1 MKKLWIK
8 VIPWNKELVTTA
20 LESGAD
26 AVWVEEGM
34 SEKVKQLG
42 RISTIAKDGDIKI
55 DKDVI
60 YLKIQSKEDE
70 KKALKLSKSKTVILS
85 TPDWSIIPLE
95 NLIAQSE
102 GLIAEVDNFGQAK
115 TALQILEKGVD
126 GVLLNTTD
134 LNEIKKTANLIK
146 GISEK
151 IALVTAK
158 IINTKILGMGDRV
171 CIDTCSKMKSGEG
184 MLVGNSSGAMFLVHS
199 ETIENPYVET
209 RPFRVN
215 AGGLHAYTLLPEGK
229 TKYLS
234 ELKSGDEVLIVDSKG
249 NTQFAIVGRIK
260 IEKRPMMLVE
270 AEVNPVRNKSPAGDC
285 KISNGAGKKVSL
297 ILQNAETVNLTK
309 PNGSPISVVSLKKGC
324 KVLAYMEN
332 TGRHFGIKIEETIEE
347 K

>member
-8 VIPWNKELVTTA
+8 VIPWNKGLITTA

-34 SEKVKQLG
+34 SKKVKELG
-42 RISTIAKDGDIKI
+42 RITTISPDGDIKM
-55 DKDVI
+55 DKDVV
-60 YLKIQSKEDE
+60 YLKINSKDDE

-85 TPDWSIIPLE
+85 TPNWSIIPLE
-95 NLIAQSE
+95 NLIAQTK
-102 GLIAEVDNFGQAK
+102 GLIAEVDNFSQAK

-126 GVLLNTTD
+126 GVLLNIKD
-134 LNEIKKTANLIK
+134 LNEMKKTASLIK
-146 GISEK
+146 NISPK
-151 IALVTAK
+151 LNLAAAK
-158 IINTKILGMGDRV
+158 ITDVKTLGMGDRV
-171 CIDTCSKMKSGEG
+171 CIDTCSKMKLGEG

-234 ELKSGDEVLIVDSKG
+234 ELKSGDEVLVIDSKG
-249 NTQFAIVGRIK
+249 NTQNAIVGRIK
-260 IEKRPMMLVE
+260 AEKRPMMLVE
-270 AEVNPVRNKSPAGDC
+270 AQIGN
-285 KISNGAGKKVSL
+285 KKVSL
-297 ILQNAETVNLTK
+297 ILQNAETVNLTR
-309 PNGSPISVVSLKKGC
+309 PDGSAISVVSLKKGC
-324 KVLAYMEN
+324 EVLVYTED
-332 TGRHFGIKIEETIEE
+332 TGRHFGVKIEETIEE

>member
-1 MKKLWIK
+1 MKKFWIK
-8 VIPWNKELVTTA
+8 VIPWQKELITAA

-26 AVWVEEGM
+26 AVWI
-34 SEKVKQLG
+34 EKGFNEQVKQLG
-42 RISTIAKDGDIKI
+42 KINTIAEDGDIKI

-70 KKALKLSKSKTVILS
+70 EKALQMSKSKTVILS

-95 NLIAQSE
+95 NLIAQTK
-102 GLIAEVDNFGQAK
+102 GLIAEVNSFSQAK

-126 GVLLNTTD
+126 GILLNTTN
-134 LNEIKKTANLIK
+134 LNEIKKTASLVKN
-146 GISEK
+146 ISEN
-151 IALVTAK
+151 LNLSEAK
-158 IINTKILGMGDRV
+158 ITNAKVLGMGDRV
-171 CIDTCSKMKSGEG
+171 CIDTCSKMKLGEG
-184 MLVGNSSGAMFLVHS
+184 MLIGNSSSAMFLVHS

-234 ELKSGDEVLIVDSKG
+234 EIKSGDEVLIVNSKG
-249 NTQFAIVGRIK
+249 DTQVAIVGRAK
-260 IEKRPMMLVE
+260 IERRPMMLVE
-270 AEVNPVRNKSPAGDC
+270 AEVE
-285 KISNGAGKKVSL
+285 GKKVSL
-297 ILQNAETVNLTK
+297 ILQNAETVNLTES
-309 PNGSPISVVSLKKGC
+309 NGSPISVVSLKKGAPIL
-324 KVLAYMEN
+324 VYTEN

>member
-8 VIPWNKELVTTA
+8 VMPWKKEVVTTA

-26 AVWVEEGM
+26 AVWVEKGM

-42 RISTIAKDGDIKI
+42 RITTIAPDGDIKI

-70 KKALKLSKSKTVILS
+70 KKALKMSKSKTVILS

-95 NLIAQSE
+95 NLIAQTK
-102 GLIAEVDNFGQAK
+102 GIIAEVDSFDKAK

-126 GVLLNTTD
+126 GVLLDTTN
-134 LNEIKKTANLIK
+134 LNEVKKTANLIK
-146 GISEK
+146 NISEK

-158 IINTKILGMGDRV
+158 IISTKILGMGDRV
-171 CIDTCSKMKSGEG
+171 CVDTCTNMKLGEG
-184 MLVGNSSGAMFLVHS
+184 MLIGNSSGAMFLVHS
-199 ETIENPYVET
+199 ETIKNPYVET

-215 AGGLHAYTLLPEGK
+215 AGGLHAYTFLPEGK

-234 ELKSGDEVLIVDSKG
+234 EIKSGDEVLVINSKG
-249 NTQFAIVGRIK
+249 DTQVAIVGRVK
-260 IEKRPMMLVE
+260 IERRPMMLVE
-270 AEVNPVRNKSPAGDC
+270 AE
-285 KISNGAGKKVSL
+285 AGKGKVSL
-297 ILQNAETVNLTK
+297 ILQNAETVHLTQ
-309 PNGSPISVVSLKKGC
+309 PDGSPISVVSLKKGSA
-324 KVLAYMEN
+324 VLAYVGEA
-332 TGRHFGIKIEETIEE
+332 GRHFGMKIEETIEE

>member
-8 VIPWNKELVTTA
+8 AIPWKKEVVTTA

-26 AVWVEEGM
+26 AVWVEEGF

-42 RISTIAKDGDIKI
+42 KITTIAKDGDIKI
-55 DKDVI
+55 DEDVI
-60 YLKIQSKEDE
+60 YVQIRSKEDE

-95 NLIAQSE
+95 NLIAQTK
-102 GLIAEVDNFGQAK
+102 GIIAEVNSFDKAK

-126 GVLLNTTD
+126 GVLLNTD
-134 LNEIKKTANLIK
+134 NLNEVKKTANLIK
-146 GISEK
+146 NISEK
-151 IALVTAK
+151 LSLVTTRV
-158 IINTKILGMGDRV
+158 INIKGLGMGDRV
-171 CIDTCSKMKSGEG
+171 CVDTCSKMKLGEG
-184 MLVGNSSGAMFLVHS
+184 MLIGSGSTAMFLVHS

-234 ELKSGDEVLIVDSKG
+234 ELKSGDEVLIVNSKG
-249 NTQFAIVGRIK
+249 DTQVAIVGRVK
-260 IEKRPMMLVE
+260 IERRPMMLVE
-270 AEVNPVRNKSPAGDC
+270 AEV
-285 KISNGAGKKVSL
+285 GKGRVSL
-297 ILQNAETVNLTK
+297 ILQNAETVNLTQ
-309 PNGSPISVVSLKKGC
+309 PDNSPISVVSLKKGSE
-324 KVLAYMEN
+324 VLAYVSDLTSEY
-332 TGRHFGIKIEETIEE
+332 TGRHFGTKIEETIEE

>member
-1 MKKLWIK
+1 MKKLWVK
-8 VIPWNKELVTTA
+8 VIPWKKEIVTTA

-34 SEKVKQLG
+34 SGKVKQLG
-42 RISTIAKDGDIKI
+42 RINTIAPDGDIKI
-55 DKDVI
+55 DKDVV
-60 YLKIQSKEDE
+60 YVKIQGKEDE

-102 GLIAEVDNFGQAK
+102 SLIAEVDSFQKAK
-115 TALQILEKGVD
+115 TALQILEKGVN
-126 GVLLNTTD
+126 GILLVTTD
-134 LNEIKKTANLIK
+134 LNELKKTANLIK
-146 GISEK
+146 NISEK
-151 IALVTAK
+151 INLVPAK
-158 IINTKILGMGDRV
+158 IVNTKILGMGDRA
-171 CIDTCSKMKSGEG
+171 CIDTCTNMELREG
-184 MLVGNSSGAMFLVHS
+184 MLIGNSSGAMFLVHS

-215 AGGLHAYTLLPEGK
+215 AGGIHAYILLPEGK

-249 NTQFAIVGRIK
+249 NTQVAIVGRIK
-260 IEKRPMMLVE
+260 IERRPMILVE
-270 AEVNPVRNKSPAGDC
+270 AEANNK
-285 KISNGAGKKVSL
+285 KISL
-297 ILQNAETVNLTK
+297 ILQNAETVHLTR
-309 PNGSPISVVSLKKGC
+309 PDGSPVSVVSLKKGSEI
-324 KVLAYMEN
+324 LTYTEE

>member
-8 VIPWNKELVTTA
+8 AIPWRKEIVTTA

-26 AVWVEEGM
+26 AIWVEEGL
-34 SEKVKQLG
+34 SEKARQLG
-42 RISTIAKDGDIKI
+42 RIKTVAKDGDIKI
-55 DKDVI
+55 DKDVVYI
-60 YLKIQSKEDE
+60 KIQTKEDE
-70 KKALKLSKSKTVILS
+70 KNALKLSKSKTVILS

-95 NLIAQSE
+95 NLIAQAK
-102 GLIAEVDNFGQAK
+102 GIIAEVDSSQKAK

-134 LNEIKKTANLIK
+134 LNEIKKTARLIK
-146 GISEK
+146 NISPGLD
-151 IALVTAK
+151 LVAAK
-158 IINTKILGMGDRV
+158 ITDIKTLGMGDRV
-171 CIDTCSKMKSGEG
+171 CIDTCSKMKLGEG

-234 ELKSGDEVLIVDSKG
+234 EIKSGDEVLIVDFKG
-249 NTQFAIVGRIK
+249 NTQNAIVGRIK
-260 IEKRPMMLVE
+260 IEKRPMMLIE
-270 AEVNPVRNKSPAGDC
+270 AEAR
-285 KISNGAGKKVSL
+285 GKKVSL
-297 ILQNAETVNLTK
+297 ILQNAETVNLTQ
-309 PNGSPISVVSLKKGC
+309 PNGSPISVVSLKKDSQ
-324 KVLAYMEN
+324 VLAYSESS
-332 TGRHFGIKIEETIEE
+332 GRHFGIKIEETIEE

>member
-8 VIPWNKELVTTA
+8 VIPWKKEIVTTA

-34 SEKVKQLG
+34 SEKVKKLG

-60 YLKIQSKEDE
+60 YLKIQSKDDE
-70 KKALKLSKSKTVILS
+70 QKALKLSKSKTVILS

-95 NLIAQSE
+95 NLIAQTK
-102 GLIAEVDNFGQAK
+102 GLIAEVNSFSQAK

-134 LNEIKKTANLIK
+134 LNEIKKTASLIK
-146 GISEK
+146 NISEK
-151 IALVTAK
+151 LNLISAK
-158 IINTKILGMGDRV
+158 ITNVKVLGMGDRV
-171 CIDTCSKMKSGEG
+171 CIDTCSKMKLGEG
-184 MLVGNSSGAMFLVHS
+184 MLIGNSSGAMFLVHS

-229 TKYLS
+229 TKYLC
-234 ELKSGDEVLIVDSKG
+234 EIKNGDEVLIVNSKG
-249 NTQFAIVGRIK
+249 ETQIAIVGRIK
-260 IEKRPMMLVE
+260 IERRPMMLVE
-270 AEVNPVRNKSPAGDC
+270 AEAQD
-285 KISNGAGKKVSL
+285 KKVSL
-297 ILQNAETVNLTK
+297 ILQNAETVNLTQ
-309 PNGSPISVVSLKKGC
+309 PNGSPISVVSLEKDTQ
-324 KVLAYMEN
+324 VLVYTEN
-332 TGRHFGIKIEETIEE
+332 TGRHFGIKIEESIEE

>member
-8 VIPWNKELVTTA
+8 VIPWKKELITTA

-42 RISTIAKDGDIKI
+42 KITTIATDGDIKI

-60 YLKIQSKEDE
+60 YLKIQGKEDE
-70 KKALKLSKSKTVILS
+70 KKALEMSKSKTVILS

-95 NLIAQSE
+95 NLIAQTK
-102 GLIAEVDNFGQAK
+102 GIIAEVDSFAKAK

-126 GVLLNTTD
+126 GVLLNTTN
-134 LNEIKKTANLIK
+134 LNEMKKTANLIK
-146 GISEK
+146 NISEK
-151 IALVTAK
+151 INLVTAK
-158 IINTKILGMGDRV
+158 IINTKVLGMGDRV
-171 CIDTCSKMKSGEG
+171 CIDTCSKMKLGEG
-184 MLVGNSSGAMFLVHS
+184 MLIGNSSGAMFLVHS

-234 ELKSGDEVLIVDSKG
+234 EIKSGDEVLIVNSKG
-249 NTQFAIVGRIK
+249 DTQIAIVGRVK
-260 IEKRPMMLVE
+260 IERRPMMLVE
-270 AEVNPVRNKSPAGDC
+270 AKAKNKEFHLFCKTLKQFISLNPMVPRF
-285 KISNGAGKKVSL
+285 
-297 ILQNAETVNLTK
+297 Q
-309 PNGSPISVVSLKKGC
+309 
-324 KVLAYMEN
+324 
-332 TGRHFGIKIEETIEE
+332 
-347 K
+347 

>member
-1 MKKLWIK
+1 MKKLWVK
-8 VIPWNKELVTTA
+8 AIPWKKEVVTTA

-26 AVWVEEGM
+26 ALWVEEGM
-34 SEKVKQLG
+34 SQKVKELG
-42 RISTIAKDGDIKI
+42 RITTIASDGDIKI
-55 DKDVI
+55 DKEVVYI
-60 YLKIQSKEDE
+60 KIESKDDE
-70 KKALKLSKSKTVILS
+70 KEALKLSKSKTVILS

-95 NLIAQSE
+95 NLIAQTK
-102 GLIAEVDNFGQAK
+102 GLIAEVNNFDQAK
-115 TALQILEKGVD
+115 TALTILEKGVD

-146 GISEK
+146 NISEK
-151 IALVTAK
+151 LNLIPVK
-158 IINTKILGMGDRV
+158 ITNVKVLGMGDRV
-171 CIDTCSKMKSGEG
+171 CIDTCSKMKLGEG
-184 MLVGNSSGAMFLVHS
+184 MLIGNSSGAMFLVHS

-234 ELKSGDEVLIVDSKG
+234 EIKSGDEVLIVDSKG
-249 NTQFAIVGRIK
+249 SSQNAIVGRIK

-270 AEVNPVRNKSPAGDC
+270 AEVNPVRDKSPAGDC

-297 ILQNAETVNLTK
+297 ILQNAETVNLTQ
-309 PNGSPISVVSLKKGC
+309 PNGSPISVVSLKKGSE
-324 KVLAYMEN
+324 VLAYTEN